1 MADMPVLSV
10 AARAGTVE
18 VVQALLD
25 AGAKV
30 DAANDAGYTA
40 LHGAALEGNAVVVRA
55 LLKAGAPV
63 GARTSDGETPLHD
76 AADMCR
82 QEIVHIL
89 LSAGAN
95 VHAQGLLKQTPL
107 YEAISLHRDPDE
119 CGRVVKT
126 LIEAGA
132 DVNAV
137 QELTGNT
144 PLIKALDSCSYA
156 ETLRVVVDLLDAG
169 ANPLIKNQRGE
180 NAVTR
185 SSTCGNQEVF
195 RLISRQARL
204 FLGN

>member
-1 MADMPVLSV
+1 
-10 AARAGTVE
+10 
-18 VVQALLD
+18 
-25 AGAKV
+25 
-30 DAANDAGYTA
+30 
-40 LHGAALEGNAVVVRA
+40 
-55 LLKAGAPV
+55 
-63 GARTSDGETPLHD
+63 
-76 AADMCR
+76 MCR